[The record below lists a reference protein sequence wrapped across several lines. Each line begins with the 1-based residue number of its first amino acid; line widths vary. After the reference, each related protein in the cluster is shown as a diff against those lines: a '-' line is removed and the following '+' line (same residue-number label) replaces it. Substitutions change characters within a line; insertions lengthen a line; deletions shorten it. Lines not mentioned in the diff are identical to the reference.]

1 MDAVKIDA
9 IERYRAV
16 NDAAATPEF
25 RLPAHAFRMPF
36 ERSRELSVSKPE
48 SKTRNPEKGYV
59 ALLGW
64 SLNAIEAV
72 DRFDRRYL
80 VVAPDWA
87 EDYCKEHGIP
97 YVPWNFERL
106 NDRSMEIAETLKAK
120 GVDVAIPLF
129 EETVEWAGAI
139 NSVLLDNPRLFGQSL
154 LLRDKALMKRRAQLG
169 GIRVGIFEEAH
180 ERDDVIRFLKRVN
193 QTLLKLDGDP
203 NDPIHLKAFDK
214 AGSLGHRVIRT
225 PDEVDTIPDEEF
237 PVLMESHLDGW
248 EFAVEAWIHN
258 GKIRF
263 LNISEYVTL
272 GYSVFVPATPELEK
286 YRPEITRQIEKLIKT
301 FDIEFGFVHPEYFVT
316 SDGEMYFG
324 EVAYRP
330 PGFKV
335 FELLERAYGFNA
347 YQGLVLAFDPKTTE
361 EEIEDFFP
369 KEVVDAKGHA
379 GCFGVYP
386 RRRVVSQLC
395 MPEETEDHI
404 YFESHELTAPLE
416 ETVTKR
422 TAFGTHWGLLHFF
435 GDDPYEMRDLLK
447 KQEELDFYV

>member
-1 MDAVKIDA
+1 MK
-9 IERYRAV
+9 E
-16 NDAAATPEF
+16 
-25 RLPAHAFRMPF
+25 
-36 ERSRELSVSKPE
+36 K
-48 SKTRNPEKGYV
+48 NPDKGYV

-64 SLNAIEAV
+64 TLSAIEAL
-72 DRFDRRYL
+72 DNFDRRYV
-80 VVAPDWA
+80 VVAPPWA
-87 EDYCKEHGIP
+87 EDYCKEHDIP
-97 YVPWNFERL
+97 YVAWDFERL
-106 NDRSMEIAETLKAK
+106 NDRSMEIAQTLQDM

-139 NSVLLDNPRLFGQSL
+139 NSVLLDNPRLFGQSIL
-154 LLRDKALMKRRAQLG
+154 FRDKALMKRRAQLG

-180 ERDDVIRFLKRVN
+180 DREDVIRFLKRVN

-214 AGSLGHRVIRT
+214 AGCLGHRVIRT
-225 PDEVDTIPDEEF
+225 PDEVDSIPDDEF

-248 EFAVEAWIHN
+248 EFAVEAWIWN
-258 GKIRF
+258 GKIQF

-286 YRPEITRQIEKLIKT
+286 YRESITQQIEKLIKT
-301 FDIEFGFVHPEYFVT
+301 FDIQFGFVHPEYFVT

-347 YQGLVLAFDPKTTE
+347 YQGLVLMFDPKTTQA
-361 EEIEDFFP
+361 EIDDFFP
-369 KEVVDAKGHA
+369 EPVKDAKGVA

-386 RRRVVSQLC
+386 RRRVVSKLEI
-395 MPEETEDHI
+395 PEETENHP
-404 YFESHELTAPLE
+404 YFDFHELTPPVE

-422 TAFGTHWGLLHFF
+422 TAFGTHWGLVYFF
-435 GDDPYEMRDLLK
+435 GEDTYTMRDLLK
-447 KQEELDFYV
+447 HQEDLDFYI

>member
-1 MDAVKIDA
+1 
-9 IERYRAV
+9 
-16 NDAAATPEF
+16 
-25 RLPAHAFRMPF
+25 
-36 ERSRELSVSKPE
+36 
-48 SKTRNPEKGYV
+48 
-59 ALLGW
+59 
-64 SLNAIEAV
+64 
-72 DRFDRRYL
+72 
-80 VVAPDWA
+80 
-87 EDYCKEHGIP
+87 
-97 YVPWNFERL
+97 
-106 NDRSMEIAETLKAK
+106 MEIAQTLKDM

-139 NSVLLDNPRLFGQSL
+139 NSVLMDKPRLFGQAM

-180 ERDDVIRFLKRVN
+180 DKEDVVRFLKRVN

-214 AGSLGHRVIRT
+214 AGCLGHRVIRT

-272 GYSVFVPATPELEK
+272 GYSVFVPATPELER
-286 YRPEITRQIEKLIKT
+286 YRPQITAQIEKLIKT
-301 FDIEFGFVHPEYFVT
+301 FDIEFGFIHPEYFVT
-316 SDGEMYFG
+316 NDGEMYFG

-347 YQGLVLAFDPKTTE
+347 YQGLILSFDPKTTE
-361 EEIEDFFP
+361 EEITEFFP
-369 KEVVDAKGHA
+369 KEVVDAKGVA

-386 RRRVVSQLC
+386 RRRVVSHLEI
-395 MPEETEDHI
+395 PEETENHP

-422 TAFGTHWGLLHFF
+422 TAFGTHWGLVYFF
-435 GDDPYEMRDLLK
+435 GDDPHTMRDLLK
-447 KQEELDFYV
+447 RQEDLDFYV

>member
-1 MDAVKIDA
+1 MKKDP
-9 IERYRAV
+9 
-16 NDAAATPEF
+16 N
-25 RLPAHAFRMPF
+25 
-36 ERSRELSVSKPE
+36 
-48 SKTRNPEKGYV
+48 KGYI

-64 SLNAIEAV
+64 SLNAIEAAEN
-72 DRFDRRYL
+72 FDRRYV

-87 EDYCKEHGIP
+87 EEYCQKHDIP

-106 NDRSMEIAETLKAK
+106 NDRSMEIAETLNEM
-120 GVDVAIPLF
+120 GVDVAIPMF

-139 NSVLLDNPRLFGQSL
+139 NSVLLDNPRLYGQSL

-180 ERDDVIRFLKRVN
+180 DKEDVVRFLKRVN

-214 AGSLGHRVIRT
+214 AGCLGHRVIRT

-258 GKIRF
+258 GKIVF

-272 GYSVFVPATPELEK
+272 GYSVFVPASPELEK
-286 YRPEITRQIEKLIKT
+286 YRPQITAQIEKLIKA
-301 FDIEFGFVHPEYFVT
+301 FDIEFGLIHPEYFVT
-316 SDGEMYFG
+316 NDGEMYFG

-335 FELLERAYGFNA
+335 FELLERVYGFNA
-347 YQGLVLAFDPKTTE
+347 YQASMLVFDPKATDE
-361 EEIEDFFP
+361 EVKAFFP
-369 KEVVDAKGHA
+369 KEVVDADGYA

-386 RRRVVSQLC
+386 RRRVVSKLEI
-395 MPEETEDHI
+395 PEEVEDDP
-404 YFESHELTAPLE
+404 YFESHELTPPME

-422 TAFGTHWGLLHFF
+422 TAFGTHWGLVYFK
-435 GDDPYEMRDLLK
+435 GDEAARMKELLK
-447 KQEELDFYV
+447 HMEELDFYV

>member
-1 MDAVKIDA
+1 MS
-9 IERYRAV
+9 EQ
-16 NDAAATPEF
+16 EF
-25 RLPAHAFRMPF
+25 DP
-36 ERSRELSVSKPE
+36 
-48 SKTRNPEKGYV
+48 NKGYI

-64 SLNAIEAV
+64 SLNAVEAA
-72 DRFDRRYL
+72 DKFDRRYV

-87 EDYCKEHGIP
+87 EAYCKEHDIP

-106 NDRSMEIAETLKAK
+106 NDRSVEIAQTLKEM
-120 GVDVAIPLF
+120 GGNVASPLF

-139 NSVLLDNPRLFGQSL
+139 NSVLMDQPKLFGQSM

-180 ERDDVIRFLKRVN
+180 DRDDVIRFLKRVN

-214 AGSLGHRVIRT
+214 AGCLGHRVIRT
-225 PDEVDTIPDEEF
+225 PDEVDTIPEEEF

-258 GKIRF
+258 GKIAF

-272 GYSVFVPATPELEK
+272 GYSVFVPATPDLEK
-286 YRPEITRQIEKLIKT
+286 YREQITREIEKLIKT
-301 FDIEFGFVHPEYFVT
+301 FDIEFGFIHPEYFVT
-316 SDGEMYFG
+316 SDSTMYFG

-347 YQGLVLAFDPKTTE
+347 YQALIMTFDPKTTAE
-361 EEIEDFFP
+361 EVKAFFP
-369 KEVVDAKGHA
+369 KEVVDAKGYA

-386 RRRVVSQLC
+386 RRRVVSQLE
-395 MPEETEDHI
+395 MPEETENHD
-404 YFESHELTAPLE
+404 YFESHELTPPLE

-422 TAFGTHWGLLHFF
+422 TAFGTHWGLVYFF
-435 GDDPYEMRDLLK
+435 GEDPYVMRDLLK
-447 KQEELDFYV
+447 HQEELDFYV

>member
-1 MDAVKIDA
+1 MSS
-9 IERYRAV
+9 
-16 NDAAATPEF
+16 NTP
-25 RLPAHAFRMPF
+25 
-36 ERSRELSVSKPE
+36 VTK
-48 SKTRNPEKGYV
+48 NPEKGYV

-64 SLNAIEAV
+64 SLNAVEAAQ
-72 DRFDRRYL
+72 RFDRRYV

-87 EDYCKEHGIP
+87 EAYCKEHDIP
-97 YVPWNFERL
+97 YLSWNFERL
-106 NDRSMEIAETLKAK
+106 NDRSLEIAQTLNEM

-139 NSVLLDNPRLFGQSL
+139 NAVLMDNPRLFGQAM

-180 ERDDVIRFLKRVN
+180 DKEDVVRFLKRVN

-214 AGSLGHRVIRT
+214 AGCLGHRVIRT
-225 PDEVDTIPDEEF
+225 PDEVDSIPDEEF

-258 GKIRF
+258 GKICF

-272 GYSVFVPATPELEK
+272 GYSVFVPGTPELEK
-286 YRPEITRQIEKLIKT
+286 YRPQIEEQIKKLIKT
-301 FDIEFGFVHPEYFVT
+301 FEIDFGFVHPEYFVT

-347 YQGLVLAFDPKTTE
+347 YQGLILAFDPKTTE
-361 EEIEDFFP
+361 QEIKDFFP
-369 KEVVDAKGHA
+369 RELVDAKGHA

-386 RRRVVSQLC
+386 RRRVVSKLEL
-395 MPEETEDHI
+395 PEETEDHE
-404 YFESHELTAPLE
+404 YFESHELTAPME

-422 TAFGTHWGLLHFF
+422 TAFGTHWGLVYFF
-435 GDDPYEMRDLLK
+435 GEDPHVMRDLLK
-447 KQEELDFYV
+447 RQEDLDFYV

>member
-1 MDAVKIDA
+1 MSSSGPA
-9 IERYRAV
+9 I
-16 NDAAATPEF
+16 
-25 RLPAHAFRMPF
+25 
-36 ERSRELSVSKPE
+36 
-48 SKTRNPEKGYV
+48 RNPDKGYV

-64 SLNAIEAV
+64 SLNAVEAL
-72 DRFDRRYL
+72 DRFDRRYV

-87 EDYCKEHGIP
+87 EEYCQKNDIP
-97 YVPWNFERL
+97 YIPWNFERL
-106 NDRSMEIAETLKAK
+106 NDRSLEIAETLQKE

-139 NSVLLDNPRLFGQSL
+139 NSVLMDNPRLFGQAM

-180 ERDDVIRFLKRVN
+180 DKTDVVRFLKRVN

-214 AGSLGHRVIRT
+214 AGCLGHRVIRT
-225 PDEVDTIPDEEF
+225 PDEIDSIPDEEF

-248 EFAVEAWIHN
+248 EFAVEAWVHA

-286 YRPEITRQIEKLIKT
+286 YREQITRQIEKLIKT

-347 YQGLVLAFDPKTTE
+347 YQALVLAFDPKTTE
-361 EEIEDFFP
+361 EEIVNFFP
-369 KEVVDAKGHA
+369 REVVDAKGFA

-386 RRRVVSQLC
+386 RRRVVSELS
-395 MPEETEDHI
+395 MPEETEDHD
-404 YFESHELTAPLE
+404 YFESHELTAPME
-416 ETVTKR
+416 ATVTKR
-422 TAFGTHWGLLHFF
+422 TAFGTHWGLIYFF
-435 GDDPYEMRDLLK
+435 GDDPYTMRDLLK
-447 KQEELDFYV
+447 RQEELDFYV